1 MNSCIRRIELPN
13 GLVITIFD
21 TTRRYYEDY
30 HLVRLEVVCETAVRS
45 EYFESP
51 DDFSAAVGVL
61 GETAV
66 YRKSVEKM
74 GVPYDEIGQAR
85 EQLVHGIESNCR
97 GYFARESF
105 PRKLVLSELAKAL
118 DKIRRSP
125 C

>member
-13 GLVITIFD
+13 GLVITIAD

-30 HLVRLEVVCETAVRS
+30 HLVRLEVACEAAVRR
-45 EYFESP
+45 EYFESG
-51 DDFSAAVGVL
+51 DDFSAAVAVL

-66 YRKSVEKM
+66 YRTTVEKM

-85 EQLVHGIESNCR
+85 EQLVHGIEGNCS
-97 GYFARESF
+97 GYYARESF
-105 PRKLVLSELAKAL
+105 PRKLVLSELARAR
-118 DKIRRSP
+118 DTSRRSP